1 MPARRPCPSIHI
13 NGNDSHNAG
22 AIEYEKLDKE
32 AFIEFAEKWGYKVN
46 VCDTAEDED
55 D

>member
-1 MPARRPCPSIHI
+1 MNLVVGQPR
-13 NGNDSHNAG
+13 
-22 AIEYEKLDKE
+22 EKLDKE
-32 AFIEFAEKWGYKVN
+32 AFLEFAEKWGYKVN

>member
-1 MPARRPCPSIHI
+1 MSTSPPPPVANFLR
-13 NGNDSHNAG
+13 G

-32 AFIEFAEKWGYKVN
+32 AFLEFAEKWGYKVN